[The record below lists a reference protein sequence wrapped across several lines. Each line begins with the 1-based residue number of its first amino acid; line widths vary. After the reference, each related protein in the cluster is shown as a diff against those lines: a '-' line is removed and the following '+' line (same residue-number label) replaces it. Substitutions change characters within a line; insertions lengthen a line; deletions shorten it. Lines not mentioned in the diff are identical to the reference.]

1 MKKIL
6 ANGFHLEQ
14 AWQATNGR
22 PTKLQLAKIT
32 EFGKCRLAKGLPP
45 RTFLKIEGP
54 KLNTT
59 FPTTSPGN

>member
-45 RTFLKIEGP
+45 PAPF
-54 KLNTT
+54 
-59 FPTTSPGN
+59 